1 MNHITRTVSPEA
13 LFADY
18 SAILA
23 TPGVDALPVM
33 ISGNSMAPF
42 LKHGRDTVFLSRI
55 ERPIRRG
62 DMILYR
68 RPSGAYILHRVYKVK
83 DGSLTMIGDAQI
95 TLEPC
100 IPIENAIA
108 TVTSVTRK
116 GKLLTQK
123 SLTWLFYERIWL
135 TLVPLRPFIFKLH
148 SILKRS
154 ARKEDG
160 TA

>member
-1 MNHITRTVSPEA
+1 MNHATRTVSPEV

-18 SAILA
+18 SELLA
-23 TPGVDALPVM
+23 TPGVEALPVT

-68 RPSGAYILHRVYKVK
+68 RPSGAYILHRVHKVK
-83 DGSLTMIGDAQI
+83 DGTLTMIGDAQI
-95 TLEPC
+95 SLEPNV
-100 IPIENAIA
+100 PIESAGA
-108 TVTSVTRK
+108 TVTAVTRK
-116 GKLLTQK
+116 GKRLTKK
-123 SLTWLFYERIWL
+123 SAVWLFYEKVWL
-135 TLVPLRPFIFKLH
+135 ALTPLRPFIFKLNAF
-148 SILKRS
+148 LKRS

-160 TA
+160 TN